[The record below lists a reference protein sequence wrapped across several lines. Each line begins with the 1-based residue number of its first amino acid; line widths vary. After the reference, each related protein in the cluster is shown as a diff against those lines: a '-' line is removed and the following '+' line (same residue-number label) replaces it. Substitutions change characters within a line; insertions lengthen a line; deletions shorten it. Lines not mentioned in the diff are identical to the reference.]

1 MSVGHVARRFETAGI
16 PTVVVHIR
24 AFRSLAENMGLPR
37 TVITRNPMG
46 RPLGAPGDEERQREV
61 VMAALA
67 LLEDAVSGGSIV
79 ELESPYRPGR
89 F

>member
-1 MSVGHVARRFETAGI
+1 
-16 PTVVVHIR
+16 
-24 AFRSLAENMGLPR
+24 MGLPR
-37 TVITRNPMG
+37 TVVTRNPMG
-46 RPLGAPGDEERQREV
+46 RPLGAPGDGERQREV

-67 LLEDAVSGGSIV
+67 LLEDAVAGGSIV